1 MRPLR
6 LATVIAIGC
15 LVVGQA
21 NAGDGK
27 GFRLTIDGVEVGINP
42 GDALDVTMK
51 DGREVS
57 VALQRS
63 ESVTFTG
70 GKFSFDHDGK
80 FTVAKTDLGGGVQ
93 QYALMTPIGTGIIV
107 QEYKGLNP
115 TSITDFVLQQMVQE
129 SISGGA
135 KMTKETAQRTLPG
148 GSVLKGVK
156 AETTTDN
163 DVMAY
168 EIVATGKPEGGI
180 LVATFLNKENIP
192 KEGGILNKLW
202 SSLKVEY

>member
-6 LATVIAIGC
+6 LATAIAIGC

-27 GFRLTIDGVEVGINP
+27 GFRLTVDGVEVGINP

-57 VALQRS
+57 VVLQRS

-93 QYALMTPIGTGIIV
+93 QYALMTLIGTGIIV

-163 DVMAY
+163 DVMDY

>member
-1 MRPLR
+1 LRPLR
-6 LATVIAIGC
+6 LATAIAIGC

-27 GFRLTIDGVEVGINP
+27 GFRLTVDGVEVGINP

-57 VALQRS
+57 VVLQRS

-93 QYALMTPIGTGIIV
+93 
-107 QEYKGLNP
+107 
-115 TSITDFVLQQMVQE
+115 
-129 SISGGA
+129 
-135 KMTKETAQRTLPG
+135 
-148 GSVLKGVK
+148 
-156 AETTTDN
+156 
-163 DVMAY
+163 
-168 EIVATGKPEGGI
+168 
-180 LVATFLNKENIP
+180 
-192 KEGGILNKLW
+192 
-202 SSLKVEY
+202 

>member
-1 MRPLR
+1 
-6 LATVIAIGC
+6 
-15 LVVGQA
+15 
-21 NAGDGK
+21 
-27 GFRLTIDGVEVGINP
+27 
-42 GDALDVTMK
+42 
-51 DGREVS
+51 
-57 VALQRS
+57 
-63 ESVTFTG
+63 
-70 GKFSFDHDGK
+70 
-80 FTVAKTDLGGGVQ
+80 
-93 QYALMTPIGTGIIV
+93 MTLIGTGIIV

-163 DVMAY
+163 DVMDY

-192 KEGGILNKLW
+192 KEGGIPNKLW